1 MKIEAV
7 PLLYEKDALEPY
19 LSEKTLS
26 FHYDKH
32 HLGYVRKLADMISG
46 TAYESLPIEE
56 IISRARDKGDTP
68 VFNNAA
74 QAWNHDFFWKSM
86 SPNGGKPDGRIKDV
100 VEVAFGSVDEFKNRF
115 REAAT
120 GRFGSGWVWLVI
132 DHNELK
138 IISTGN
144 AETPVGTALKPL
156 LVLDVWEHAYYLDYQ
171 NDRKRFVDAY
181 LDNLI
186 NWNYA
191 QANLDESEARQVA

>member
-7 PLLYEKDALEPY
+7 PLPYDKDALEPY

-32 HLGYVRKLADMISG
+32 HLGYVSKLNDMIRG
-46 TAYESLPIEE
+46 TAYESLPLEE
-56 IISRARDKGDTP
+56 IISRARANGESSL
-68 VFNNAA
+68 FNNAA

-100 VEVAFGSVDEFKNRF
+100 IEAGFGSINDFKERF
-115 REAAT
+115 RKAAT
-120 GRFGSGWVWLVI
+120 GRFGSGWVWLVV
-132 DHNELK
+132 DHNEIR

-191 QANLDESEARQVA
+191 EANLDESETRKVA